1 MIKGK
6 IMSDIKIECEV
17 CKKETIL
24 IEHLQKYYK
33 STQDKALCNPC
44 VKKLHDKIV
53 KAYLN

>member
-1 MIKGK
+1 
-6 IMSDIKIECEV
+6 MSDIKIECEV